1 MVPRAVLMKSYLGNP
16 QMDLQ
21 DQRVIDSGCSR
32 HMTGNMSYLTDY
44 EEIDRGYVAF
54 GGNPKGGKITR
65 KARTPKQN
73 GVAKRRNRTLIEV
86 AETMLADSRLPTT
99 FWAEAVN
106 IACYVQNRVLV
117 VKSHNKTPY
126 ELFHCKTPPLS
137 FMRPFGYLLTI
148 LNTIDHL
155 GKFDGKADE
164 GTQSNGFVDIKA
176 SDNACQARME
186 TEPVKNYILLPF
198 WPADPP
204 YSQDQIVHVDRIQ
217 TWYLILSL
225 FEVPGLAKIH
235 ILVLV
240 FEEVSTGS
248 LSSSEA
254 DSYGGVIWL
263 AISLPC
269 ILVGC
274 KRYGCNEAFDVLH
287 GVSLTPF
294 GIVSESQ
301 RFMNRDRH
309 CAYRPIE
316 SIGGRSLEPAA
327 IMLLCI

>member
-1 MVPRAVLMKSYLGNP
+1 MDYIKLLELGMKPCQHICWTTGFKEGKLRRPHSSKGTKMSSMGELTFFLG
-16 QMDLQ
+16 LQ
-21 DQRVIDSGCSR
+21 VQQKKDGIFISQDK
-32 HMTGNMSYLTDY
+32 
-44 EEIDRGYVAF
+44 YVAEILKKF
-54 GGNPKGGKITR
+54 GFKEVKT
-65 KARTPKQN
+65 ASTPME
-73 GVAKRRNRTLIEV
+73 LL
-86 AETMLADSRLPTT
+86 MLGT
-99 FWAEAVN
+99 
-106 IACYVQNRVLV
+106 V
-117 VKSHNKTPY
+117 VDY
-126 ELFHCKTPPLS
+126 
-137 FMRPFGYLLTI
+137 
-148 LNTIDHL
+148 
-155 GKFDGKADE
+155 
-164 GTQSNGFVDIKA
+164 
-176 SDNACQARME
+176 
-186 TEPVKNYILLPF
+186 
-198 WPADPP
+198 
-204 YSQDQIVHVDRIQ
+204 QIVHVDRIQ